1 MLVVMFFEKPGLGL
15 IKQRQFVLLRAQTNL
30 AISPEAWS
38 TSVAPGDK
46 LAMSMAVRRTK
57 PPGVEDAAG
66 PTCPR
71 CNYRLELTLQA
82 FHRGHTW

>member
-1 MLVVMFFEKPGLGL
+1 MFFEKPGLRL

-38 TSVAPGDK
+38 ASVAPGDK
-46 LAMSMAVRRTK
+46 LAMSMAIRRTN
-57 PPGVEDAAG
+57 PRGVEEAAG

-82 FHRGHTW
+82 VQKGHTW